1 MSETVATP
9 AAGPPALPLFYTR
22 PRPVEPAAHGA
33 KALRDDP
40 DYGFAAGTNAVPLNG
55 VEFGLAQRHYPIVF
69 SGQGAP
75 FPVAILGLRTEENLF
90 VSAER
95 RWTEGA
101 YIPAY
106 VRRYPFIFI
115 EAGNGQLILAV
126 DEGGGFIVPDGRQ
139 RLFDAEGKPTQ
150 LVAGAL
156 KYCGAYQRNHKA
168 TVDFVAALREEDL
181 LVENR
186 AQATIAGGERIALA
200 GFTVVDEAR
209 FNKLPAAKVLAWR
222 DKGWLAWVYAH
233 LMSFAAWDQ
242 LAAAAAERK
251 KRA

>member
-1 MSETVATP
+1 MSDTVVPP
-9 AAGPPALPLFYTR
+9 AAPPSPMPLFYTR

-40 DYGFAAGTNAVPLNG
+40 DHGFAATTNAVPLNG
-55 VEFGLAQRHYPIVF
+55 VEFGLAQRSYPIVF

-75 FPVAILGLRTEENLF
+75 FPVAILGLRTDENLF
-90 VSAER
+90 VTPAR
-95 RWTEGA
+95 RWIEGV
-101 YIPAY
+101 YVPAY

-115 EAGNGQLILAV
+115 EAANGQLILAV
-126 DEGGGFIVPDGRQ
+126 DEGGDFLVPEGRQ
-139 RLFDAEGKPTQ
+139 RLFDADGKPTQ
-150 LVAGAL
+150 LVANAL

-168 TVDFVAALREEDL
+168 TVDFVAALRAEKL

-209 FNKLPAAKVLAWR
+209 FNKLPAETLLAWR
-222 DKGWLAWVYAH
+222 DRGWLAWIYAH
-233 LMSFAAWDQ
+233 LMSFAAWDL

-251 KRA
+251 KPA